1 MFFYYSRYLIFK
13 IQVRLTQ
20 KFTNRTR
27 GLNNCLTLFLKSHIR
42 EVQIGIRKVVNILG
56 MGEYIE
62 VNVRQFESTNNSGL
76 NFIQLYN

>member
-1 MFFYYSRYLIFK
+1 LFFYYSRYLIFK
-13 IQVRLTQ
+13 IQVRLSQ

-27 GLNNCLTLFLKSHIR
+27 GSNICLTLFLKSHIR

-62 VNVRQFESTNNSGL
+62 VNVRQFESTNTSRL
-76 NFIQLYN
+76 NLIQLYN